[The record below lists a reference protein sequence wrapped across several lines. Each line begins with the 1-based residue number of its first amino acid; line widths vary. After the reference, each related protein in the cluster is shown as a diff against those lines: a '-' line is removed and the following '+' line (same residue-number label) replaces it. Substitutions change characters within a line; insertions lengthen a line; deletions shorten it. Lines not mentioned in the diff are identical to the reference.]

1 MKESLLLWEK
11 NSAKRSFAE
20 LCKDLLREL
29 RCHLH
34 KHFVHNIEPAR
45 NIVQGTVIETS
56 TYEMWRILLMGS

>member
-1 MKESLLLWEK
+1 MKIKESLLLWEK

-29 RCHLH
+29 RCHLY

-45 NIVQGTVIETS
+45 NIVQGTVIETP
-56 TYEMWRILLMGS
+56 TYEMW